1 MKKIFSLLA
10 VLMLLFALTVSMV
23 SCGGEQTPP
32 NDNEPPVTGDGS
44 GDGDGDVEGGEKPD
58 GGAPEETD
66 VYFTITVLNDRD
78 EPVSGI
84 MVQMCEGETCIPK
97 RTDDNGKAIFKVA
110 KEDANLNYEAK
121 LLNIPDGYD
130 GDSESYYAFDEDRN
144 VTLYIFKQ
152 PDGTAEYPYF
162 VAEDHNEYTV
172 AAGAPLNFQI
182 RGSAERYVVFK
193 GEGFEV
199 KYGEETYTPADGQVK
214 IMFLSEST
222 FMPCSFTVTGKA
234 DADVALVIENE
245 YIPGTSGAPIV
256 IESLA
261 NAITATVTNGTT
273 VYYDWVA
280 VKTGVL
286 VFSCDNIANNV
297 TLYNTSSYLQTSP
310 TDGASALY
318 IDVTA
323 GDVVSVM
330 VSANFA
336 SSAAADATKEITFTL
351 AEYLATA
358 DEPLPLTL
366 ANGYYRVKKNSSLVF
381 SAAAGKTVTVEGSG
395 ASVTFDGQTLT
406 ADANG
411 KITFTLS
418 EGKTV
423 FTVSNTTAE
432 NEEYEIKLA

>member
-10 VLMLLFALTVSMV
+10 ALMLLCALTVSMV
-23 SCGGEQTPP
+23 SCTGNTTPP
-32 NDNEPPVTGDGS
+32 DDNQPPVTDG
-44 GDGDGDVEGGEKPD
+44 GGNNNGGEGDKKPED
-58 GGAPEETD
+58 QTPEDTN
-66 VYFTITVLNDRD
+66 VYFTITILNDRD
-78 EPVSGI
+78 EPVSGV

-97 RTDDNGKAIFKVA
+97 RTNDNGKAIFTVA
-110 KEDANLNYEAK
+110 KEDADRNYEAK
-121 LLNIPDGYD
+121 LLSIPEGYD
-130 GDSESYYAFDEDRN
+130 GDSENYYAFDDERN
-144 VTLYIFKQ
+144 VTLYIYKQ
-152 PDGTAEYPYF
+152 PDGSADYPYF
-162 VAEDHNEYTV
+162 VAEDVNEYTI
-172 AAGAPLNFQI
+172 AAGATVNFQL
-182 RGSAERYVVFK
+182 RGSNERYVVFK
-193 GEGFEV
+193 GEGFEI
-199 KYGEETYTPADGQVK
+199 KYGEDTYTPTEGQVK

-245 YIPGTSGAPIV
+245 YIPGTSSAPIV
-256 IESLA
+256 VESLA
-261 NAITATVTNGTT
+261 NAITATVTNGTI

-310 TDGASALY
+310 TEGASALY
-318 IDVTA
+318 LDVTA
-323 GDVVSVM
+323 GDVVSIM

-336 SSAAADATKEITFTL
+336 SNASADATKDITFTL

-358 DEPLPLTL
+358 DEPLPITL
-366 ANGYYRVKKNSSLVF
+366 VDSYYRVKKNSSLVC
-381 SAAAGKTVTVEGSG
+381 SAAAGKTVTIEGTG

-406 ADANG
+406 ADASG

-423 FTVSNTTAE
+423 FTVSNTTSE